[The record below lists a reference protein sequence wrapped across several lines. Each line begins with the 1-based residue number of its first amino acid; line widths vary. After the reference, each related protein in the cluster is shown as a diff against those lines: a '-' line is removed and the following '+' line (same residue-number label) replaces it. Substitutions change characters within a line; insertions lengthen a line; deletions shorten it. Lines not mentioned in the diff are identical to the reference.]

1 MLAQAFED
9 LLGHIVRAARE
20 VYGQRLVSVVVFGSV
35 ARGTQRFDSDIDL
48 LLVIRELPSG
58 RMKRVEEFAAVEER
72 LADVLA
78 SARRQGIQTEISPLL
93 RTPDEVCQGGL
104 IYLDMTED
112 ARVLYDPTGFFQAF
126 LQGLRAR
133 LAELGSVR
141 VRRGE
146 SWYWILKPDLKPG
159 EVIEL
164 GPILV

>member
-126 LQGLRAR
+126 LKGLRAR

-164 GPILV
+164 GPIRV